1 MAKAK
6 AKGYTFTKADAA
18 KYRTTANLPPEKRLA
33 ISKGL
38 VESNNAANRMP
49 SKGKA

>member
-1 MAKAK
+1 MAK

-18 KYRTTANLPPEKRLA
+18 KYKSTANMSPKKRREV
-33 ISKGL
+33 SKSL
-38 VESNNAANRMP
+38 VEANSDANRMK

>member
-1 MAKAK
+1 MAK

-18 KYRTTANLPPEKRLA
+18 KYKSTANMPPAKRRA

-38 VESNNAANRMP
+38 VEANSEANRMK

>member
-1 MAKAK
+1 MAK

-18 KYRTTANLPPEKRLA
+18 KYKSTANLPPAQRRA

-38 VESNNAANRMP
+38 VESNTAANAIKK
-49 SKGKA
+49 KGKA

>member
-1 MAKAK
+1 MAK

-18 KYRTTANLPPEKRLA
+18 KYKSTANLSPSQRRA
-33 ISKGL
+33 VSKAL
-38 VESNNAANRMP
+38 VEANTAANKMK